1 MIVAVFED
9 RGRLVAVSELSS
21 AEVVVALK
29 AAAEPTRLRILLL
42 LTQGELN
49 VKDLTRILGQS
60 QPRLSRHLKL
70 LVEAG
75 LIERFREGSWVY
87 FHLADRSSGGLVVDR
102 LLSLVRT
109 NDAAFIRDRERAEA
123 LQREREAAAQTYFL
137 TNAATWDRVR
147 ALHVAEA
154 EVEAAMRAALGDGP
168 FRLLVDLGTGT
179 GRLLDLFADRIERGI
194 GLDVNQ
200 AMLAYA
206 RSNLARAG
214 HAHAHVRH
222 GDIYSLPLDSGC
234 ADAVTMHQV
243 LHYLRDPAS
252 AIREAGRLLAPGGRL
267 LIVDFAPHDLDFLRD
282 AHAHARL
289 GFPREQVCQWL
300 VEAGLAPVAGD
311 DLVPTTGEIAGKLTV
326 SLWLAERKAP
336 AAPGPT
342 TSRSLAMEGSR

>member
-1 MIVAVFED
+1 MAAEKLD
-9 RGRLVAVSELSS
+9 SKALVA
-21 AEVVVALK
+21 ALK

-42 LTQGELN
+42 LTHGELN

-102 LLSLVRT
+102 LLSLAAT
-109 NDAAFIRDRERAEA
+109 DDAACIRDRERAEA
-123 LQREREAAAQTYFL
+123 LQREREAAAQAYFEE
-137 TNAATWDRVR
+137 NAATWGRMR
-147 ALHVAEA
+147 ALHAAEA
-154 EVEAAMRAALGDGP
+154 EVEAAMRDALGAGP

-179 GRLLDLFADRIERGI
+179 GRLLEVFADRIERGI

-206 RSNLARAG
+206 RSNLARGG
-214 HAHAHVRH
+214 HAHAQVRH

-234 ADAVTMHQV
+234 ADAVSMHQV

-252 AIREAGRLLAPGGRL
+252 AIGEAGRLLVPGGRL
-267 LIVDFAPHDLDFLRD
+267 LIVDFAPHDLEFLRD
-282 AHAHARL
+282 AHAHVRL
-289 GFPREQVCQWL
+289 GFARDQVCQWL
-300 VEAGLAPVAGD
+300 VEAGLAPIGGR
-311 DLVPTTGEIAGKLTV
+311 DLVPAAADATGKLTV
-326 SLWLAERKAP
+326 SLWLAERIDP
-336 AAPGPT
+336 AMGGRT
-342 TSRSLAMEGSR
+342 KRRQLAMEGTR